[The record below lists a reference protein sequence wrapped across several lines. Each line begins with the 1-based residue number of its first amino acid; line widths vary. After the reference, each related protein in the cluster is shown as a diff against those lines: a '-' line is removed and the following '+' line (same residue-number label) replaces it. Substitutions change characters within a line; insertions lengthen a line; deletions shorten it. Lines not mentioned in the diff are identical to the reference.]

1 MRAGVACSVAGVITA
16 GVVYRGGAVYH
27 AGGGGVILAHAIYGA
42 IYSDRMAGRGA
53 RYYMAGAF
61 ISVKRGRGGAFLKNA

>member
-1 MRAGVACSVAGVITA
+1 MAG
-16 GVVYRGGAVYH
+16 R
-27 AGGGGVILAHAIYGA
+27 GGGGVILAHAIYGA